1 MKILTATWYHSNFL
15 YKLIV
20 KKTDTEANTINEHDL
35 IERLIKGQQYA
46 FNILVERYQD
56 RLLRIAYGIT
66 LDHEDSIEVVQD
78 VFVIVFKKIHTF
90 RQEATLSNWL
100 RRITINQCLNWKRK
114 WKRRFKWS
122 HDSIELKNGENML
135 SNKNL
140 YNKNIENHNPETL
153 YQEKELEND
162 LKNAVRKLP
171 EKLRVVFVLNSFEGL
186 SYEEIAGI
194 LNIKKGTVSSRL
206 YSARKKLMAALDI

>member
-1 MKILTATWYHSNFL
+1 MDKTGTAENS
-15 YKLIV
+15 I
-20 KKTDTEANTINEHDL
+20 DEQDL
-35 IERLIKGQQYA
+35 VERLQKGQQWA
-46 FNILVERYQD
+46 FNVLVDRYQD

-90 RQEATLSNWL
+90 RQDASLATWL

-122 HDSIELKNGENML
+122 HDSLESNNGTSLLND
-135 SNKNL
+135 KNL
-140 YNKNIENHNPETL
+140 YGNNIKSHDPEIL
-153 YQEKELEND
+153 YQEKQFESN
-162 LKNAVRKLP
+162 LKKAVKKLP

-186 SYEEIAGI
+186 SYEQIAKT
-194 LNIKKGTVSSRL
+194 LDIKKGSVSSRL
-206 YSARKKLMAALDI
+206 YWARKNLMKSLGMLKK